1 MAKTVNYTPEQ
12 TATMLAMYAPAETM
26 DDSGRAELVAEIANE
41 IGKTVRSVRA
51 KLTREGVYIA
61 KTPVA
66 KDGEPAVKK
75 DALAERLEQVAGVP
89 LVSAEKL
96 NKTDIKAL
104 IQRFEELTS

>member
-1 MAKTVNYTPEQ
+1 MKAPNYTPEQ
-12 TATMLAMYAPAETM
+12 TATMLAMYAPA
-26 DDSGRAELVAEIANE
+26 DSMTDSDRALLVQEIADE

-61 KTPVA
+61 KTAVA

-75 DALAERLEQVAGVP
+75 IDLAAELVTVTGLP

-96 NKTDIKAL
+96 NKTDLKKL
-104 IQRFEELTS
+104 IEYIRSLQG